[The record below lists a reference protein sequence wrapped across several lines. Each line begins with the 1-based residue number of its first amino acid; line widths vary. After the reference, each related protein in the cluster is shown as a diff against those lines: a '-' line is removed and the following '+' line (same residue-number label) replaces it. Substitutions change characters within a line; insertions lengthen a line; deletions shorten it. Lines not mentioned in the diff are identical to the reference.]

1 MYWLYLIIFLLAVL
15 APDIIHND
23 FYFLS
28 EKRAEEMLIFL
39 LGVIG
44 FLFFIWQ
51 DYQLFLQKKEKIKD
65 KKKINQTIK
74 DLVDSYS
81 YIGEVNRKMDILM
94 NIALGLTEKANL
106 TKKKELEIYHTIME
120 AAKFLMK
127 ADCALLKFINTESK
141 ILEKEIRMPEC
152 SCEMKNQ
159 EILEIKNNAGT
170 KKTEKFFVFL
180 SHQQIKNIRCCIVV
194 TGYTDQE
201 EKTIEML
208 RVLASQ
214 ALFVFSYTGQVSD

>member
-1 MYWLYLIIFLLAVL
+1 MYWLYLIIFVLAVL
-15 APDIIHND
+15 APDIIRKD

-39 LGVIG
+39 LGIAG

-51 DYQLFLQKKEKIKD
+51 DYQLFLQKKDKIKD

-74 DLVDSYS
+74 DLIDSYS

-94 NIALGLTEKANL
+94 NIALGLTEKTNL
-106 TKKKELEIYHTIME
+106 TKKKETEIYHTIMD

-127 ADCALLKFINTESK
+127 ADCALLRFTNTK
-141 ILEKEIRMPEC
+141 NKTLEREIRMPEC
-152 SCEMKNQ
+152 LC
-159 EILEIKNNAGT
+159 EIKNKDLAELKITTGT
-170 KKTEKFFVFL
+170 KKIENFLIFL
-180 SHQQIKNIRCCIVV
+180 SHQQIRHIRCCLIVN
-194 TGYTDQE
+194 GYAEQE
-201 EKTIEML
+201 EKTIEMM

-214 ALFVFSYTGQVSD
+214 ALFVFSYADHILD

>member
-15 APDIIHND
+15 APDIIRND

-39 LGVIG
+39 LGIAG
-44 FLFFIWQ
+44 FSFFMWK
-51 DYQLFLQKKEKIKD
+51 DYQLFLQKKEKVKD
-65 KKKINQTIK
+65 KKKINQAIK

-152 SCEMKNQ
+152 SCEM
-159 EILEIKNNAGT
+159 
-170 KKTEKFFVFL
+170 
-180 SHQQIKNIRCCIVV
+180 
-194 TGYTDQE
+194 
-201 EKTIEML
+201 
-208 RVLASQ
+208 
-214 ALFVFSYTGQVSD
+214 

>member
-1 MYWLYLIIFLLAVL
+1 MYWFYLIIFLLAVL
-15 APDIIHND
+15 APDIIRDD

-39 LGVIG
+39 LGIAG
-44 FLFFIWQ
+44 FLFFMWQ
-51 DYQLFLQKKEKIKD
+51 DYQLFLQKKEKARD
-65 KKKINQTIK
+65 RKKINQTIK

-94 NIALGLTEKANL
+94 NIALGLTEKTNL
-106 TKKKELEIYHTIME
+106 TKKKEMEIYDTIME

-127 ADCALLKFINTESK
+127 ADCALLKFINTNDK
-141 ILEKEIRMPEC
+141 TLEREIRMPGC

-159 EILEIKNNAGT
+159 DVLEMKNNEGT
-170 KKTEKFFVFL
+170 KKTGKSFVFL
-180 SHQQIKNIRCCIVV
+180 SHQEIKNIRCCLIVN
-194 TGYTDQE
+194 GYTDQE

-214 ALFVFSYTGQVSD
+214 ALFVFSYTGHISD